1 MIVKNYR
8 DFVGEGLWKQTVNRA
23 KENEIRLGDR
33 LNTNVYDIEPVDFGL
48 PFYVAD
54 RLLEVENNTQ
64 LSYAEV
70 EVTDEAKHIRKLG
83 WRVPTM
89 DELKELFKCVH
100 VHYTYVGHNSYFSLQ
115 KDGKESN
122 VFIEK
127 LDGARNRKTFREI
140 WTSNQDESLVK
151 CHTVFIEEPM
161 IASQITTSKKAQYLK
176 SAFLLIKDKK

>member
-1 MIVKNYR
+1 MKKLSQINER
-8 DFVGEGLWKQTVNRA
+8 FWKQNIDRS
-23 KENEIRLGDR
+23 KENIIRLGDR

-54 RLLEVENNTQ
+54 RLLEIENETQ
-64 LSYAEV
+64 IQYIQI

-100 VHYTYVGHNSYFSLQ
+100 VSYTYIGHNSYFKLY
-115 KDGKESN
+115 KNDKESN
-122 VFIEK
+122 IFIEN
-127 LDGARNRKTFREI
+127 LDGVENRKTFREI
-140 WTSNQDESLVK
+140 WTSNHNKSLVK

-161 IASQITTSKKAQYLK
+161 IASQIITNEKEKYLK